1 MTHPE
6 ARAFWDRYVPVLIE
20 QGIATATDAPRLQ
33 MMAEAWALL
42 RIATKALNKN
52 PINKDT
58 RIAYAEYSRQFAAAA
73 SEFGMTPVA
82 RSRIVI
88 EKQAKPKIKGRSR
101 D

>member
-58 RIAYAEYSRQFAAAA
+58 RIAYAEYSPHRYREAGKTEDQGAFA
-73 SEFGMTPVA
+73 
-82 RSRIVI
+82 
-88 EKQAKPKIKGRSR
+88 
-101 D
+101 